1 MNRSAQSQLLLLAVV
16 STIGQ
21 LGCKSDSAAVTGN
34 SSIVP
39 DLSKLNVTAVT
50 QTSVEGIVGA
60 VAGFSPTVR
69 VTNTETLR
77 PVANVEVRFTG
88 STVGLEIVT
97 TDKDGLA
104 SAGAWRFSTRA
115 GRDTLSV
122 SLGEQVRVRFLATLT
137 PDVPAEIRTG
147 DQGELVALAG
157 AKVGGFGVLVV
168 DKFGNWVP
176 GVPLSFSVSAG
187 VLDSSHAT
195 TAWNGGA
202 YTGRW
207 VLDKTPGVSRLTIIA
222 EGMAPK
228 VVFGVGID
236 SAAVRWYKLKE
247 YRSGTDVTSAD
258 SEIRQA
264 RFGVTGMENCPC
276 ATLRGFF
283 IDDWTLASTSPD
295 MVQYGGRFELAG
307 TDLKLPESNP
317 LAEGAYMGAR
327 VHGDEL
333 LIDRLHFI
341 YLSNP
346 YFPDKVVVVTWV
358 YTRVVD

>member
-1 MNRSAQSQLLLLAVV
+1 MNRSARRQLGLLAVV

-21 LGCKSDSAAVTGN
+21 LACKSDSVSGN

-39 DLSKLNVTAVT
+39 DLSKLSVTAVT
-50 QTSVEGIVGA
+50 QTSAEGIVGA

-88 STVGLEIVT
+88 STVGLVVVM
-97 TDKDGLA
+97 TDQDGLA
-104 SAGAWRFSTRA
+104 NAGSWRFSTKA

-122 SLGEQVRVRFLATLT
+122 SLGERVRLRFVATLT
-137 PDVPAEIRTG
+137 HDAPAEIRTS

-157 AKVGGFGVLVV
+157 ARVGGFGVLVV
-168 DKFGNWVP
+168 DKFGNWVQ

-207 VLDKTPGVSRLTIIA
+207 ILDKTPGVSTLTIVA
-222 EGMAPK
+222 EGVAPK

-236 SAAVRWYKLKE
+236 SAAVRWYQLKE
-247 YRSGTDVTSAD
+247 YRSGAD
-258 SEIRQA
+258 ITPANSGIVQA
-264 RFGVTGMENCPC
+264 RFGVTGMEDCPC
-276 ATLRGFF
+276 ATVQGFF
-283 IDDWTLASTSPD
+283 IDERTFASTPPN
-295 MVQYGGRFELAG
+295 VAQYGGRYELTG
-307 TDLKLPESNP
+307 TVLKLPKANP
-317 LAEGAYMGAR
+317 VTEGTYLGAR
-327 VHGDEL
+327 VQGDEL
-333 LIDRLHFI
+333 LIDRLHYI
-341 YLSNP
+341 YIGDSD
-346 YFPDKVVVVTWV
+346 FPADVVAVTWV
-358 YTRVVD
+358 YARIAN